1 MKHLEGTP
9 NVQECRFAIIVSR
22 YNELITN
29 RLLEGAVDTLKRHGT
44 SDEQIET
51 AYVPGTWEIPVAA
64 ARYARSDRWDAVI
77 CLGAVL
83 QGETSHAHHISSAVC
98 SALMSLSV
106 ETGKPV
112 ALGVLTD
119 ATFEQA
125 LERAG
130 GKMGNKG
137 SEAALSAIEMINL
150 LKKTPRY
157 DGTGK

>member
-1 MKHLEGTP
+1 M
-9 NVQECRFAIIVSR
+9 QERRFAIIVSR

-29 RLLEGAVDTLKRHGT
+29 RLLEGAVDTLKRHGV

-51 AYVPGTWEIPVAA
+51 AYVPGTWEIPVVA
-64 ARYARSDRWDAVI
+64 ARYARSGGWDAVI

-83 QGETSHAHHISSAVC
+83 QGETGHARHISSAVC
-98 SALMSLSV
+98 SALMSLSI

-137 SEAALSAIEMINL
+137 SEAALSAIEMVNL
-150 LKKTPRY
+150 LK
-157 DGTGK
+157 